1 VDAQN
6 ASKFDFSNRTVLVTG
21 GTGAL
26 GRSITS
32 AFVASNA
39 KVISSY
45 ILDTEVEQLRKEN
58 DNISAVQL
66 IKADVTKEE
75 EVEKLVSSTISEHG
89 QIHVLVNVVGGYLGG
104 KSVSELD
111 EKEWDLMMNMNL
123 KSAFLISKH
132 VIPQMVSLK
141 YGKIMHVSSRTGLRS
156 DGYDSAYAAS
166 KSGLIR
172 LVESISEEL
181 KMSNI
186 NVNCIM
192 PSVID
197 TEANRRAMPTAD
209 YSKWVKPHDLAK
221 VVLFLCSDDAKV
233 ITGAAIPTYGLA

>member
-1 VDAQN
+1 MDAQN
-6 ASKFDFSNRTVLVTG
+6 ASKFDFSNKTVLVTG

-39 KVISSY
+39 KLISSY

-111 EKEWDLMMNMNL
+111 EKEWDLM
-123 KSAFLISKH
+123 I
-132 VIPQMVSLK
+132 
-141 YGKIMHVSSRTGLRS
+141 
-156 DGYDSAYAAS
+156 
-166 KSGLIR
+166 
-172 LVESISEEL
+172 
-181 KMSNI
+181 
-186 NVNCIM
+186 
-192 PSVID
+192 
-197 TEANRRAMPTAD
+197 
-209 YSKWVKPHDLAK
+209 
-221 VVLFLCSDDAKV
+221 
-233 ITGAAIPTYGLA
+233 ITGVVVGNAQEKTLRANEFLPMLVLR

>member
-1 VDAQN
+1 MDSQN
-6 ASKFDFSNRTVLVTG
+6 RGKYDFSNKTVLVTG

-26 GRSITS
+26 GISITR
-32 AFVASNA
+32 AFIASNA

-45 ILDTEVEQLRKEN
+45 VLDAEIEQLKKEEEN
-58 DNISAVQL
+58 KPPVQL
-66 IKADVTKEE
+66 IKADVTKEQ
-75 EVEKLVSSTISEHG
+75 EVEKLVSSSING
-89 QIHVLVNVVGGYLGG
+89 YGNIHVLVNVVGGYLGG

-111 EKEWDLMMNMNL
+111 QKEWDLMMNMNL

-132 VIPQMVSLK
+132 VIPQMASSK
-141 YGKIMHVSSRTGLRS
+141 YGKILHVSSRTGLKS

-172 LVESISEEL
+172 LVESMSEEL
-181 KMSNI
+181 KKSNI

-192 PSVID
+192 PSIID

-209 YSKWVKPHDLAK
+209 YSKWLKPHDLAN
-221 VVLFLCSDDAKV
+221 VVLFLCSDDAKA